1 METICLETRRALT
14 TDPNSRN
21 LDVLRHLS
29 SCEACSKFSQKLK
42 QFDDKLKLAVN
53 IEVPEGL
60 QSRIILAQRMDQQAQ
75 HEENNVLPLKIPTSN
90 RDYRWMSLAAAIV
103 LAIGLSLGMF
113 KLGQSH
119 GIQEE
124 VLAHVY
130 EDYKALEMDNNV
142 DLVTFNTLLK
152 PYGIQADK
160 SIGHVRYATNCPIEN
175 KKVPHFVLEEK
186 GVPVT
191 VMYIPWEHS
200 SKRVAFDDSR
210 FKGVLF
216 SDENGSFVIL
226 SEDPA
231 TLDLVEN
238 RVTASIETRI

>member
-21 LDVLRHLS
+21 SDVLQHLS
-29 SCEACSKFSQKLK
+29 SCDSCSEFLQKLK
-42 QFDDKLKLAVN
+42 HFNDKLKLAVN
-53 IEVPEGL
+53 VDVPEGL
-60 QSRIILAQRMDQQAQ
+60 QSRIILAQRMGQQAH
-75 HEENNVLPLKIPTSN
+75 HEENNVLPLKKPTGN
-90 RDYRWMSLAAAIV
+90 REYRWISLAAAIV

-119 GIQEE
+119 GIKDE

-175 KKVPHFVLEEK
+175 KKVPHFVLDEK
-186 GVPVT
+186 GAPVT

-200 SKRVAFDDSR
+200 TKRVAFDDSR

-216 SDENGSFVIL
+216 SDKKGSFVIL

-231 TLDLVEN
+231 TLNRVEN